1 MITTFTSMKGGTGKT
16 TITGL
21 LANYLTEYHNKRVI
35 IVDIDPQGGSTTLF
49 LGVEVRPTIDGKAG
63 PTIFS
68 VLEAVR
74 EGTNT
79 RQVVQKALMRSKYNE
94 NVFILP
100 ADYRVTSLLSMGE
113 SPDILKYA
121 LDEASFSDD
130 LIVLVD
136 TGTAPFLV
144 SMAIS
149 AATDKVFVPLMLSMQ
164 NRKPTADTIQL
175 VLRQRKQLAGIVPVG
190 IGNAKWEEMT
200 MESWS
205 DSLRSNPLLSNAR
218 ILSGIPYSKTLV
230 RSEWVD
236 QKFPDRLVPI
246 FSELTSALLN
256 GKKPETVVEEV
267 RPQATLP
274 D

>member
-21 LANYLTEYHNKRVI
+21 MANYLTQFYKKRVI
-35 IVDIDPQGGSTTLF
+35 VVDIDPQGGSTTLF
-49 LGVEVRPTIDGKAG
+49 LGSEIRPTIDGKAG
-63 PTIFS
+63 PTVFT

-74 EGTNT
+74 EGGDT
-79 RQVVQKALMRSKYNE
+79 RQVVQKALMRSKFNE
-94 NVFILP
+94 NVFVIP
-100 ADYRVTSLLSMGE
+100 ADYRITSLLSMGE

-121 LDEASFSDD
+121 LEEASFSDD

-175 VLRQRKQLAGIVPVG
+175 VLRHRKELAGIVPVG
-190 IGNAKWEEMT
+190 IGNAKWEEVT
-200 MESWS
+200 MDSWNES
-205 DSLRSNPLLSNAR
+205 LKNNPLLSTAR
-218 ILSGIPYSKTLV
+218 ILKGIPYSKTLV

-236 QKFPDRLVPI
+236 QVFPERLTPI
-246 FSELTSALLN
+246 FDELSTVLLN
-256 GKKPETVVEEV
+256 GRSHPPVTTV
-267 RPQATLP
+267 
-274 D
+274 

>member
-21 LANYLTEYHNKRVI
+21 LANYLTQYHNKRVI

-49 LGVEVRPTIDGKAG
+49 LGVEARPTIDGKAG
-63 PTIFS
+63 PTVFN
-68 VLEAVR
+68 VLETLR
-74 EGTNT
+74 EGGNT
-79 RQVVQKALMRSKYNE
+79 RQVVQKALMRSPYNE
-94 NVFILP
+94 NVYILP

-121 LDEASFSDD
+121 MEEASFSEE

-144 SMAIS
+144 SMAI
-149 AATDKVFVPLMLSMQ
+149 AASTDKVFVPLMLAMQ

-205 DSLRSNPLLSNAR
+205 DSLKSNPMLANAK

-236 QKFPDRLVPI
+236 QEFPNRLIPV
-246 FSELTSALLN
+246 FSELTTALLN
-256 GKKPETVVEEV
+256 GSKPETKPVES
-267 RPQATLP
+267 AI
-274 D
+274 

>member
-21 LANYLTEYHNKRVI
+21 MASYLTQFYKKRVI

-49 LGVEVRPTIDGKAG
+49 LGGEARTTIDGKAG
-63 PTIFS
+63 ATIFNI
-68 VLEAVR
+68 LETMR
-74 EGTNT
+74 EGGDT
-79 RQVVQKALMRSKYNE
+79 RQMVQKALMRSKFNE
-94 NVFILP
+94 NVFVIP
-100 ADYRVTSLLSMGE
+100 ADYRVSSLLSMGE

-121 LDEASFSDD
+121 LEEASFSDD
-130 LIVLVD
+130 LIVMID

-149 AATDKVFVPLMLSMQ
+149 ASSEKVFVPLMLSMQ

-190 IGNAKWEEMT
+190 IGNAKWEEAT
-200 MESWS
+200 MDSWN
-205 DSLRSNPLLSNAR
+205 DSLKNNPLLANAK
-218 ILSGIPYSKTLV
+218 ILTGIPYSKTLV

-236 QKFPDRLVPI
+236 QVFPDRLTPV
-246 FSELTSALLN
+246 FAELSSVLLN
-256 GKKPETVVEEV
+256 GKAHSE
-267 RPQATLP
+267 
-274 D
+274 

>member
-21 LANYLTEYHNKRVI
+21 LANYLTQYHKKRVI

-49 LGVEVRPTIDGKAG
+49 LGVEARPTIDGKAG

-74 EGTNT
+74 EGTNA
-79 RQVVQKALMRSKYNE
+79 RQVVQKALMRSRFNE
-94 NVFILP
+94 NVFIIP
-100 ADYRVTSLLSMGE
+100 ADYRVTSLMSMGE

-121 LDEASFSDD
+121 LEEASFSDE
-130 LIVLVD
+130 LIVLID
-136 TGTAPFLV
+136 TGTSPFLV
-144 SMAIS
+144 SMAI
-149 AATDKVFVPLMLSMQ
+149 AASTDKVFVPLMLSLQ

-200 MESWS
+200 MESWNE
-205 DSLRSNPLLSNAR
+205 SLRNNPLLASAK
-218 ILSGIPYSKTLV
+218 ILAGIPYSKTLL

-236 QKFPDRLVPI
+236 QEFPDRLVPV
-246 FSELTSALLN
+246 FSELTAALMN
-256 GKKPETVVEEV
+256 GKKPQADTEESAS
-267 RPQATLP
+267 PL

>member
-1 MITTFTSMKGGTGKT
+1 MKGGTGKT

-21 LANYLTEYHNKRVI
+21 MASYLTQFYKKRVI

-49 LGVEVRPTIDGKAG
+49 LGGEARATIDGKGG
-63 PTIFS
+63 PTVFN
-68 VLEAVR
+68 VLETMR
-74 EGTNT
+74 ESGNT
-79 RQVVQKALMRSKYNE
+79 RQTVQKALVRSKYNE

-100 ADYRVTSLLSMGE
+100 ADYRVSSLLSMGE

-121 LDEASFSDD
+121 LEEASFSED
-130 LIVLVD
+130 LIVFID

-149 AATDKVFVPLMLSMQ
+149 ASTDKIFVPLMLSMQ

-190 IGNAKWEEMT
+190 IGNAKWEEAT

-205 DSLRSNPLLSNAR
+205 DSLKNNPMLANAR

-236 QKFPDRLVPI
+236 QVFPDRLTPV
-246 FSELTSALLN
+246 FAELCSVMLN
-256 GKKPETVVEEV
+256 GKAHVE
-267 RPQATLP
+267 
-274 D
+274 

>member
-21 LANYLTEYHNKRVI
+21 LASYLTQFYKKRVI

-49 LGVEVRPTIDGKAG
+49 CGGEARATIDGKAG
-63 PTIFS
+63 PTVYN
-68 VLEAVR
+68 VLETVR
-74 EGTNT
+74 EGGDT
-79 RQVVQKALMRSKYNE
+79 RQIVQKALMRSKYNE

-121 LDEASFSDD
+121 LEEASFSED
-130 LIVLVD
+130 LIVFID

-144 SMAIS
+144 SMAI
-149 AATDKVFVPLMLSMQ
+149 AASTDKVFVPLMLSLQ

-175 VLRQRKQLAGIVPVG
+175 VLRQHKQFAGIVPVG
-190 IGNAKWEEMT
+190 IGNAKWEEAT
-200 MESWS
+200 MDSWN
-205 DSLRSNPLLSNAR
+205 DSLKSNPLLNSAK
-218 ILSGIPYSKTLV
+218 ILAGIPYSKTLV

-236 QKFPDRLVPI
+236 QVFPDRLTPI
-246 FSELTSALLN
+246 FAELSAVLLN
-256 GKKPETVVEEV
+256 GKNHTEAEK
-267 RPQATLP
+267 A
-274 D
+274 

>member
-21 LANYLTEYHNKRVI
+21 MASYLTQFYKKRVI

-49 LGVEVRPTIDGKAG
+49 GGSEARATIDGKAG
-63 PTIFS
+63 PTIFT
-68 VLEAVR
+68 VLETVR
-74 EGTNT
+74 EGGDT
-79 RQVVQKALMRSKYNE
+79 RGVVQKALMRSKYNE
-94 NVFILP
+94 NVFVLP

-121 LDEASFSDD
+121 LEEASFSDD

-149 AATDKVFVPLMLSMQ
+149 ASTDKVFVPLMLSMQ

-190 IGNAKWEEMT
+190 IGNAKWEEAT

-205 DSLRSNPLLSNAR
+205 DSLKNNPLLNTAR

-236 QKFPDRLVPI
+236 QTFPDRLTPV
-246 FSELTSALLN
+246 FSELCAVLLN
-256 GKKPETVVEEV
+256 GHA
-267 RPQATLP
+267 QAAAE
-274 D
+274 

>member
-1 MITTFTSMKGGTGKT
+1 MKGGTGKT

-21 LANYLTEYHNKRVI
+21 MASYLTQFYKKRVI

-49 LGVEVRPTIDGKAG
+49 LGGEARTTIDGKAG
-63 PTIFS
+63 PTIFT
-68 VLEAVR
+68 VLETMR
-74 EGTNT
+74 EGGDT
-79 RQVVQKALMRSKYNE
+79 RQMVQKALIRSKYNE

-121 LDEASFSDD
+121 LEEASFSDD
-130 LIVLVD
+130 LIVMID

-149 AATDKVFVPLMLSMQ
+149 ASSDKIFVPLMLSMQ

-175 VLRQRKQLAGIVPVG
+175 VLRQHKQLAGIVPVG
-190 IGNAKWEEMT
+190 IGNAKWEEAT
-200 MESWS
+200 MESWN
-205 DSLRSNPLLSNAR
+205 DSLKNNPMLANAK

-236 QKFPDRLVPI
+236 QVFPDRLTPVFAEI
-246 FSELTSALLN
+246 SAVLLN
-256 GKKPETVVEEV
+256 GKAHT
-267 RPQATLP
+267 

>member
-21 LANYLTEYHNKRVI
+21 MANFLTQFYKKRI
-35 IVDIDPQGGSTTLF
+35 IIIDIDPQGGSTTLY
-49 LGVEVRPTIDGKAG
+49 LGSEARTTIDGKAG
-63 PTIFS
+63 PTVFT
-68 VLEAVR
+68 VLETMR
-74 EGTNT
+74 EGGDT
-79 RQVVQKALMRSKYNE
+79 RQMVQKALIRSKYNE
-94 NVFILP
+94 NVFVLP

-121 LDEASFSDD
+121 LEEASFSDD
-130 LIVLVD
+130 LIVMVD

-144 SMAIS
+144 SMAIA

-190 IGNAKWEEMT
+190 IGNAKWEEAT
-200 MESWS
+200 IDSWS
-205 DSLRSNPLLSNAR
+205 ESLKNNPMLANAK
-218 ILSGIPYSKTLV
+218 ILAGIPYSKTLV

-236 QKFPDRLVPI
+236 QVFPERLTPV
-246 FSELTSALLN
+246 FSELSSVLLN
-256 GKKPETVVEEV
+256 GRTHAAE
-267 RPQATLP
+267 
-274 D
+274 

>member
-21 LANYLTEYHNKRVI
+21 MASYLTQFYKKRVI
-35 IVDIDPQGGSTTLF
+35 IIDIDPQGGSTTLF
-49 LGVEVRPTIDGKAG
+49 LGTEARATIDGKAG
-63 PTIFS
+63 PTVFT
-68 VLEAVR
+68 VLETMR
-74 EGTNT
+74 EGGDT

-94 NVFILP
+94 NVYVLP

-113 SPDILKYA
+113 SPDILRYA
-121 LDEASFSDD
+121 LEEASFSDD
-130 LIVLVD
+130 LIVMVD

-149 AATDKVFVPLMLSMQ
+149 AASDKVFVPLMLSMQ

-190 IGNAKWEEMT
+190 IGNAKWEEAT
-200 MESWS
+200 MESWNE
-205 DSLRSNPLLSNAR
+205 SLKNNPLLSNAK

-236 QKFPDRLVPI
+236 QVFPERLTPV
-246 FSELTSALLN
+246 FAELSSVLLN
-256 GKKPETVVEEV
+256 GK
-267 RPQATLP
+267 AHS